1 MAFLEEHS
9 RELVILIIAAM
20 ILGTLLILVPQLLRA
35 RHQWLEMQHAEQMRA
50 LEHGQVLY
58 RADDRSRA
66 AGRTATLVPM
76 VAVCAAGTV
85 TCFLA
90 AFKFE
95 SLLSV
100 SLAVWSVTGVIG
112 LAAITGGVAL
122 MGRLAQ
128 LRETDERP
136 EDHDEH
142 VPMNPLKG

>member
-9 RELVILIIAAM
+9 RELVVLVIAIMLLI
-20 ILGTLLILVPQLLRA
+20 TLLIVVPQLLRA
-35 RHQWLEMQHAEQMRA
+35 RHQWLEMQHEEQMRA
-50 LEHGQVLY
+50 LEQGHALY
-58 RADDRSRA
+58 RPDERSRA
-66 AGRTATLVPM
+66 AGRTATLVPI
-76 VAVCAAGTV
+76 VAVCTAGTV

-100 SLAVWSVTGVIG
+100 SLAVWSVTGVVG

-128 LRETDERP
+128 LHEPDEESDR
-136 EDHDEH
+136 DNH

>member
-9 RELVILIIAAM
+9 RELVVLVIAIMLLI
-20 ILGTLLILVPQLLRA
+20 TLLIVVPQLLRA
-35 RHQWLEMQHAEQMRA
+35 RQQWLEMQHEEQMRA

-58 RADDRSRA
+58 RPDDSARA
-66 AGRTATLVPM
+66 AGRTATLVPI
-76 VAVCAAGTV
+76 VAVCTAGTV

-100 SLAVWSVTGVIG
+100 SLAVWSVTGVVG

-128 LRETDERP
+128 IREADEPSDRD
-136 EDHDEH
+136 ED
-142 VPMNPLKG
+142 VPVNPLKG